1 MNLKTKLAV
10 NSTLLFAFTV
20 GLVLAGSFLLFKN
33 HRQDLYYERL
43 EDSALITAFFYFE
56 KDEITK
62 VDSSRYQRIEIQY
75 KKITNQTIRIYN
87 AKTKELY
94 LKDDID
100 ITLNDKELKAIYKNR
115 ILHFTKENR
124 QFTGLFYKDNQG
136 DFIIVVS
143 GIDAVGNRQ
152 LDVLALMFVGFYLL
166 GIPLNFL
173 LGRFLAR
180 QTFRPFED
188 VIAKVNTITT
198 ENLHSRLDLSTASG
212 KDEIKELITTFNY
225 LFERLESGIE
235 IQKNFLKNA
244 SHELKTPLTIIIG
257 DIDVSLQ
264 QPRTNEQYEEVLKSL
279 RKDTFHL
286 KSILDGLLILSGLQ
300 LSEPE
305 EMESVRIDEILWN
318 VLEKKAIEYPES
330 KVQVNL
336 DAIADNEELLSV
348 YGNKH
353 MLFIALYNIID
364 NAIKFSFPAQVTI
377 LAFVND
383 DKLLL
388 KIIDQGSGI
397 AEKDKESIFDLFFR
411 SDRTRHI
418 KGQGLGLFI
427 TMQIL
432 KRHNISVTVDSELEK
447 GTSFSLQFPQII
459 L

>member
-1 MNLKTKLAV
+1 MNLKNKLAI
-10 NSTLLFAFTV
+10 NSTLLFAFIV
-20 GLVLAGSFLLFKN
+20 GLVLIGSLLLFKK
-33 HRQDLYYERL
+33 HEKDLYYERL

-87 AKTKELY
+87 AKTKQLY
-94 LKDDID
+94 LRDGID
-100 ITLNDKELKAIYKNR
+100 IQLSDKELKAIAKNR
-115 ILHFTKENR
+115 ILYFTKDNR
-124 QFTGLFYKDNQG
+124 QFTGLYYKDNQG

-143 GIDAVGNRQ
+143 GIDSVGNRQ
-152 LDVLALMFVGFYLL
+152 LEVLGLMFVLFYLA
-166 GIPLNFL
+166 GIPLNYL
-173 LGRFLAR
+173 LGRFLAK

-198 ENLHSRLDLSTASG
+198 ENLHSRLKMPTSG

-225 LFERLESGIE
+225 LLERLESGVT

-244 SHELKTPLTIIIG
+244 SHELKTPLTFIIG

-264 QPRTNEQYEEVLKSL
+264 HPRTNEQYEEVLKTL

-286 KSILDGLLILSGLQ
+286 KSILDELLILSGLE

-305 EMESVRIDEILWN
+305 QMETIRIDEVLWN
-318 VLEKKAIEYPES
+318 VLEKKAIEYPGS
-330 KVQVNL
+330 KVAVHL
-336 DAIADNEELLSV
+336 DAIADDEDLLSV
-348 YGNKH
+348 NANKH

-364 NAIKFSFPAQVTI
+364 NAIKFSFPSQVTVSTS
-377 LAFVND
+377 AD
-383 DKLLL
+383 DGKLVL
-388 KIIDQGSGI
+388 KIIDQGAGI
-397 AEKDKESIFDLFFR
+397 AEKDLASIFDLFFR

-418 KGQGLGLFI
+418 QGQGLGLFI

-432 KRHNISVTVDSELEK
+432 KRHSITLKVDSELEK
-447 GTSFSLQFPQII
+447 GTVFSLLFP
-459 L
+459 

>member
-1 MNLKTKLAV
+1 MNLKTKLSV
-10 NSTLLFAFTV
+10 NSTLLFAFIV
-20 GLVLAGSFLLFKN
+20 GLVLAGSFVLFKN

-43 EDSALITAFFYFE
+43 EDSAIITAFFYFE

-94 LKDDID
+94 LRDGINIKLSDQ
-100 ITLNDKELKAIYKNR
+100 ELKAISKSR

-143 GIDAVGNRQ
+143 GIDTVGDKQ
-152 LDVLALMFVGFYLL
+152 LDVLGLIFILSYLFV
-166 GIPLNFL
+166 IPLNFFI
-173 LGRFLAR
+173 GRYLAK

-198 ENLHSRLDLSTASG
+198 ENLHSRLEMPTSG
-212 KDEIKELITTFNY
+212 KDEVRELITTFNY
-225 LFERLESGIE
+225 LLERLESGITV
-235 IQKNFLKNA
+235 QNNFLKNA

-264 QPRTNEQYEEVLKSL
+264 HPRTNEQYEAVLKSL

-286 KSILDGLLILSGLQ
+286 KSILDGLLVLSGLQ
-300 LSEPE
+300 VGEPE
-305 EMESVRIDEILWN
+305 QMESVRIDEILWN

-330 KVQVNL
+330 KVSLNL
-336 DAIADNEELLSV
+336 EAIQNEQLLSV
-348 YGNKH
+348 HANKH
-353 MLFIALYNIID
+353 MLFTALYNIVD
-364 NAIKFSFPAQVTI
+364 NAIKFSFPAPVSIFASEKEQ
-377 LAFVND
+377 
-383 DKLLL
+383 KLQI

-411 SDRTRHI
+411 SDRTRHV

-427 TMQIL
+427 TMEIL
-432 KRHNISVTVDSELEK
+432 NRHHITLTVDSELEK
-447 GTSFSLQFPQII
+447 GTSFSLLFP
-459 L
+459 

>member
-1 MNLKTKLAV
+1 MNLKNKLSV

-20 GLVLAGSFLLFKN
+20 GLVLAGSFLLFKK
-33 HRQDLYYERL
+33 HRQDLYFERL

-100 ITLNDKELKAIYKNR
+100 ITLTDKELKAISKNR
-115 ILHFTKENR
+115 ILHFIKEDR
-124 QFTGLFYKDNQG
+124 QFTGLYYKDNQG

-143 GIDAVGNRQ
+143 GIDTVGDRQ
-152 LDVLALMFVGFYLL
+152 FDVLGLMFIGFYLL
-166 GIPLNFL
+166 AIPLNFL

-198 ENLHSRLDLSTASG
+198 ENLHSRLEMPAVSG
-212 KDEIKELITTFNY
+212 KDEIKELINTFNY
-225 LFERLESGIE
+225 LLERLENGVT

-300 LSEPE
+300 ISEPE
-305 EMESVRIDEILWN
+305 QMELVRIDEILWN

-330 KVQVNL
+330 KVSVNL
-336 DAIADNEELLSV
+336 DAIAHQENLLSV
-348 YGNKH
+348 YANKH
-353 MLFIALYNIID
+353 MLFTALYNIID
-364 NAIKFSFPAQVTI
+364 NAIKFSFPKKVEV
-377 LAFVND
+377 LVYSEENR
-383 DKLLL
+383 LLI
-388 KIIDQGSGI
+388 KVIDQGAGI
-397 AEKDKESIFDLFFR
+397 SKSDQESIFELFFR

-432 KRHNISVTVDSELEK
+432 KLHNIELKVDSELEK
-447 GTSFSLQFPQII
+447 GTTFSLLFP
-459 L
+459 